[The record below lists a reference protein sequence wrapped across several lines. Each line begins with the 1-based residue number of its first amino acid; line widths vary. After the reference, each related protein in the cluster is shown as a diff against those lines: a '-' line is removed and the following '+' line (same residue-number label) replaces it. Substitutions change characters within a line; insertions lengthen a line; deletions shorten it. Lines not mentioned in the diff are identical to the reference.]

1 MANKYYSSLPPS
13 NFTTVVTNITNTLS
27 GYLLSPN
34 TVQLVGATPDQ
45 NPQAA
50 LGTLNQFAGNSCGV
64 LGSVLG
70 SKCEYNP
77 LNCYPLLI
85 NQVFSNLI

>member
-50 LGTLNQFAGNSCGV
+50 LDTLNQFAGNSCGV
-64 LGSVLG
+64 PG
-70 SKCEYNP
+70 SKYEYNP

-85 NQVFSNLI
+85 NQVFSKLI

>member
-1 MANKYYSSLPPS
+1 MATQYYSSLPPS
-13 NFTTVVTNITNTLS
+13 NFTTVVNNITNTLS
-27 GYLLSPN
+27 GYVLNPN
-34 TVQLVGATPDQ
+34 TVQLVGASSSQ

-50 LGTLNQFAGNSCGV
+50 LDTLNSFASTSLYCGTI
-64 LGSVLG
+64 G
-70 SKCEYNP
+70 SKYEYNP